1 MVRGSRRTEKNQS
14 LKLYTNIAVH
24 FGEQIE
30 NTETYEKYLDVY
42 LRRRTTTTTIS
53 FGNRCIRQ
61 MLYAKSKELKGVF
74 YKQRNKKKK
83 KTIKLAAHI
92 I

>member
-1 MVRGSRRTEKNQS
+1 MLRIKLVVSRCRCGSSKNQS
-14 LKLYTNIAVH
+14 LKLYTNIAVD

-42 LRRRTTTTTIS
+42 LSNRCEAKCMEQSLEEDQEKTIS

-61 MLYAKSKELKGVF
+61 MLYAKGGNERRF
-74 YKQRNKKKK
+74 
-83 KTIKLAAHI
+83 
-92 I
+92 

>member
-30 NTETYEKYLDVY
+30 NTETYEKYWDVY
-42 LRRRTTTTTIS
+42 LRKEDNHNNYIVWKSVYTA
-53 FGNRCIRQ
+53 NVIR
-61 MLYAKSKELKGVF
+61 KEQGAERSVL
-74 YKQRNKKKK
+74 QTNEQDEE

-92 I
+92 M